1 MVPNTKMHSHPT
13 MAFFLNF
20 LTTLRRQDL
29 SQLRQVTLT
38 AQTGMLEYVT
48 NIKNVMTNKKC
59 TKVTRSEEFST
70 ISFLKKKNGRAE
82 IVRGDT
88 EDTADVLEAFDGGQG
103 SCLGFTCLNDQL
115 LQTQCIGRNFIFS
128 FLFFSSSV
136 INK

>member
-70 ISFLKKKNGRAE
+70 ISFLKKNGRAE

-88 EDTADVLEAFDGGQG
+88 EDTADVLEAFDGGQARKW
-103 SCLGFTCLNDQL
+103 SWFHMPKRPVVTNSMHREELY
-115 LQTQCIGRNFIFS
+115 
-128 FLFFSSSV
+128 LFFSLLFFFC
-136 INK
+136 N